1 MGRKDLFSYLTSC
14 SVTLKANSFEN
25 DEMRQLFL
33 AQVADEIKGKEAEC
47 AEDQRCSRVLET
59 LLAVGLDDEA
69 LIKWLEIFLS
79 PDVFLELSCNQYSSH
94 VIQTLLCKAAN
105 ARMKREESWAALEEI
120 LTNLHAHLDNHTLW
134 QHLFTDSSASHVIR
148 SYFFMLAGFL
158 EEKKTVKRG
167 SKKGKKEESL
177 PTVRHSSLLF
187 PELFQKLICTLWD
200 CLKTRTDWLALQ
212 AYSAPI
218 AKLAFMLVAE
228 RGEKKLLSDG
238 LKCMLTSNED
248 IRLLATSSV
257 GSHVLEAV
265 IVSAAKSND
274 FLHILSLFR
283 KNWVEILEY
292 KPGGVFSVQA
302 VLKSVQDC
310 PQLGLAVEDFPFAI
324 ALRSYQGCL
333 VNLVESCLRL
343 RSHFKPVAHEI
354 FVALEVHHT
363 KDYKNAWPR
372 LLSLGVENEDVSWNG
387 GAVTSA
393 LLQFPPVT
401 VAPLIASFKVFKDMV
416 PKLAET
422 AIGCRVLE
430 RFVGLD
436 SCFERKLQ
444 LKVIRQLKEDKDL
457 ILRLAVGRGTG
468 WLVSAMW
475 KAAGIDPTLREEL
488 TKILIEGEQVLR
500 EKNVAIWKACEC
512 NAYKEKNEEWEEK
525 QKKASKTQRVF
536 DEIMRTRTEEVAPQ
550 KVAALPREDQRGIA
564 GEDAVD
570 AEVAAEIDDV
580 FSTQRRRRGGHV
592 EESVSFPVEENRSVD
607 ASLAKVLEIISG
619 SAQVKR
625 KKVGKDKQAKK
636 RKFMA

>member
-1 MGRKDLFSYLTSC
+1 
-14 SVTLKANSFEN
+14 
-25 DEMRQLFL
+25 
-33 AQVADEIKGKEAEC
+33 
-47 AEDQRCSRVLET
+47 
-59 LLAVGLDDEA
+59 
-69 LIKWLEIFLS
+69 
-79 PDVFLELSCNQYSSH
+79 
-94 VIQTLLCKAAN
+94 
-105 ARMKREESWAALEEI
+105 
-120 LTNLHAHLDNHTLW
+120 
-134 QHLFTDSSASHVIR
+134 
-148 SYFFMLAGFL
+148 
-158 EEKKTVKRG
+158 
-167 SKKGKKEESL
+167 
-177 PTVRHSSLLF
+177 
-187 PELFQKLICTLWD
+187 
-200 CLKTRTDWLALQ
+200 
-212 AYSAPI
+212 
-218 AKLAFMLVAE
+218 
-228 RGEKKLLSDG
+228 
-238 LKCMLTSNED
+238 
-248 IRLLATSSV
+248 
-257 GSHVLEAV
+257 
-265 IVSAAKSND
+265 
-274 FLHILSLFR
+274 
-283 KNWVEILEY
+283 
-292 KPGGVFSVQA
+292 
-302 VLKSVQDC
+302 
-310 PQLGLAVEDFPFAI
+310 
-324 ALRSYQGCL
+324 
-333 VNLVESCLRL
+333 VESCLRL